1 MENLDVARTLSEV
14 ADLLEIRG
22 DNPFRIRAYRNAVRT
37 VESLTRPLTQMV
49 EDGEDLTELQGVG
62 KQVDAHIRELLQTG
76 QLTVLDEITEE
87 VPRTLT
93 QLIRLEGVGPK
104 KAKKLWEELGV
115 ESVEG
120 LEAEIGK
127 GTVETLSGFGAK
139 SVEKMKGSIE
149 DFRQH
154 RSRFLRAEAEELI
167 RGLLEHMESAPHVDR
182 LEVAG
187 SYRRRKET
195 VGDID
200 LLARADE
207 GGAEVV
213 EHFTSFPGAVRVEAA
228 GDTKGNIVL
237 PSGLSVDLRVIPA
250 ESYGAAMHYFTGS
263 KEHNVRVRTMA
274 VKQGLRVN
282 EWGVFRIPE
291 GVDPDTV
298 GTSRDGG
305 DGERIGGETEEEVF
319 AAVGLPWIPPELRE
333 DRGEFDAAREDR
345 LPTLVELDDIRG
357 DLHMHSTWSDG
368 TASILDM
375 ARGCIERGYDYMAI
389 TDHSK
394 AVTVANG
401 LTPERVRE
409 QWEEVAAARDE
420 LGDDFLILRGQE
432 VDILKDGSLD
442 QPDDILEELDIVV
455 IAVHSFMDMD
465 RETMTER
472 VLRGMDHPQVDI
484 LAHPTGRLINRREP
498 YPIDME
504 AVLAKAAERD
514 IAIEINAHPRRLDVH
529 DRFAARAR
537 ELAVRIVIDSDAHAV
552 RGLDVM
558 RFGVDQGRRAGLERS
573 HVLNCGT
580 REEVTGW
587 LGRTRS

>member
-14 ADLLEIRG
+14 ADLLEIQG
-22 DNPFRIRAYRNAVRT
+22 ANPFRIRAYRNAVRT
-37 VESLTRPLTQMV
+37 VESLTRPLSQMV
-49 EDGEDLTELQGVG
+49 DEGEDLTELQGVG

-93 QLIRLEGVGPK
+93 QLVRLDGVGPK

-120 LEAEIGK
+120 LEAEIEK
-127 GTVETLSGFGAK
+127 GTVEELSGFGAK

-149 DFRQH
+149 DYRQH
-154 RSRFLRAEAEELI
+154 RDRFLRAEAEDLI
-167 RGLLEHMESAPHVDR
+167 RGLLEYMEDAPHVDR

-213 EHFTSFPGAVRVEAA
+213 EYFTSFPGAVRIEAA

-237 PSGLSVDLRVIPA
+237 PSGLSIDLRVIPS

-274 VKQGLRVN
+274 VKKGLRVN

-291 GVDPDTV
+291 GADPDDLGKT
-298 GTSRDGG
+298 
-305 DGERIGGETEEEVF
+305 DGEHIGGETEEEVF
-319 AAVGLPWIPPELRE
+319 AAVDLPWIPPELRE
-333 DRGEFDAAREDR
+333 DRGEFDAAREGEV
-345 LPTLVELDDIRG
+345 PELVELDAILG

-368 TASILDM
+368 TASILEM
-375 ARGCIERGYDYMAI
+375 ARGCIERGYGYMAI

-409 QWEEVAAARDE
+409 QWDEVRKAQEEV
-420 LGDDFLILRGQE
+420 GDDFRILRGQE

-455 IAVHSFMDMD
+455 IAVHSFMDMESD
-465 RETMTER
+465 EMTTR

-498 YPIDME
+498 FPIDME
-504 AVLAKAAERD
+504 KILQKALERD
-514 IAIEINAHPRRLDVH
+514 IAVEINAHPRRLDLN
-529 DRFAARAR
+529 DRYAARAR
-537 ELAVRIVIDSDAHAV
+537 ELGVRIVIDSDAHAV

-558 RFGVDQGRRAGLERS
+558 RHGVDQGRRAGLERS
-573 HVLNCGT
+573 DVLNCGT
-580 REEVTGW
+580 LEDVIGW
-587 LGRTRS
+587 LERDRG

>member
-1 MENLDVARTLSEV
+1 MENLDVARTLTEV
-14 ADLLEIRG
+14 ADLLEIQG
-22 DNPFRIRAYRNAVRT
+22 ANPFRIRAYRNAVRT

-49 EDGEDLTELQGVG
+49 DEGEDLTELQGVG

-93 QLIRLEGVGPK
+93 QLIRLDGVGPK

-127 GTVETLSGFGAK
+127 GTVEELSGFGAK

-149 DFRQH
+149 DYRQH
-154 RSRFLRAEAEELI
+154 RSRFLRAEAEDLI
-167 RGLLEHMESAPHVDR
+167 RGLLEHMEAAPHVDR

-207 GGAEVV
+207 GGGEVV
-213 EHFTSFPGAVRVEAA
+213 EHFTAFPSAVRVDAA
-228 GDTKGNIVL
+228 GETKGNIVL
-237 PSGLSVDLRVIPA
+237 PSGLSVDLRVIPS

-274 VKQGLRVN
+274 VKKGLRVN

-291 GVDPDTV
+291 GADPDTV
-298 GTSRDGG
+298 GKT
-305 DGERIGGETEEEVF
+305 DGERIGGETEEEIF
-319 AAVGLPWIPPELRE
+319 AAVDLPWIPPELRE
-333 DRGEFDAAREDR
+333 DRGEFDAAREGR
-345 LPTLVELDDIRG
+345 LPTLVETGDIRG

-368 TASILDM
+368 TASIIEM
-375 ARGCIERGYDYMAI
+375 AKGCIERGYGYMAI

-409 QWEEVAAARDE
+409 QWEEVAEARAA

-442 QPDDILEELDIVV
+442 QPDDVLEELDIVV

-465 RETMTER
+465 RDAMTAR

-504 AVLAKAAERD
+504 RILEKAAERD
-514 IAIEINAHPRRLDVH
+514 IAVEINAHPRRLDLS
-529 DRFAARAR
+529 DRYAARAR
-537 ELAVRIVIDSDAHAV
+537 ELGVRIVIDSDAHAV

-558 RFGVDQGRRAGLERS
+558 RHGVDQGRRAGLERA

-587 LGRTRS
+587 LARERG